1 MLDGLL
7 QWVLCG
13 FIMWKLAMLHVFGI
27 GCQVS
32 AMLVSWEISLGAL
45 VVALEGNA
53 EKRGG
58 CGLQDAY
65 LGQIFV

>member
-1 MLDGLL
+1 M
-7 QWVLCG
+7 
-13 FIMWKLAMLHVFGI
+13 
-27 GCQVS
+27 S
-32 AMLVSWEISLGAL
+32 AILVSWEISLGAL
-45 VVALEGNA
+45 VVDPKGCT

>member
-1 MLDGLL
+1 MLVGLL
-7 QWVLCG
+7 QWVLCE

-45 VVALEGNA
+45 VVDPEGCT

-65 LGQIFV
+65 FGQIFV